1 MRTVEIEVLQSQAAL
16 QAFKKAWRE
25 AERGEEV
32 VPRIGFG
39 SWAEVFSA
47 ITEKRLEIIGFVLE
61 HKGLNTR
68 QIAKML
74 GRDYKNVYMDVQAL
88 VEVGLL
94 DKDSRGRISAPFDEI
109 VIRAELRDATK
120 HPLQFSMTKA
130 EAIRLFGGVGALA
143 RAVEVTSQAVSQWP
157 DGEIDEPRRSQI
169 TLLAMRRGLIPPVEA
184 GETTSSAEA
193 A

>member
-32 VPRIGFG
+32 VPRIGFE

-74 GRDYKNVYMDVQAL
+74 DRDYKNVYMDVQAL

-109 VIRAELRDATK
+109 VIRAGLRDA
-120 HPLQFSMTKA
+120 A
-130 EAIRLFGGVGALA
+130 
-143 RAVEVTSQAVSQWP
+143 
-157 DGEIDEPRRSQI
+157 
-169 TLLAMRRGLIPPVEA
+169 
-184 GETTSSAEA
+184 
-193 A
+193 